1 MINLPIE
8 EARKRVNRRAPDGV
22 TIIAPFEQ
30 ADPSEYPGITTGVEP
45 SPMMLFDMEND
56 SSEQVNLAAKHPEV
70 VARLKALFDKTK
82 ADMKDIP
89 VPADEYLF
97 GEENQK
103 KGVLMRVI
111 GGELRYDRI
120 PQPQKHLIE
129 K

>member
-30 ADPSEYPGITTGVEP
+30 ADPSEYPGITTGMKP
-45 SPMMLFDMEND
+45 SPMMLFDMETD
-56 SSEQVNLAAKHPEV
+56 SSEQANLAAKHPEV
-70 VARLKALFDKTK
+70 VARLKALFDKTE

-89 VPADEYLF
+89 VPEDEYLF
-97 GEENQK
+97 GKENQK

-111 GGELRYDRI
+111 GGELRYDHI
-120 PQPQKHLIE
+120 PEPQKHLIE
-129 K
+129 I